1 MLNYKLKYILLLASF
16 LMISG
21 WLLALGMVISLMNS
35 TFLKNF
41 ISFTL
46 MTAGFLVGMVGVMRG
61 WKAGKSQ
68 KDLDELKE
76 KLILGE
82 ESVESGSE
90 EYNPYS

>member
-1 MLNYKLKYILLLASF
+1 MLNFKLKYILLLASL

-21 WLLALGMVISLMNS
+21 WLIALGMVISLVNS

-41 ISFTL
+41 TSFTL
-46 MTAGFLVGMVGVMRG
+46 MTAGFLVGMVGVMSG

-68 KDLDELKE
+68 EELDELKE
-76 KLILGE
+76 KLILRE
-82 ESVESGSE
+82 ESVKSGSE